1 MIERT
6 PYETIGQRV
15 ARSSGRSACSHAWLG
30 GGTMTLMTSD
40 TRLRKPTG
48 SVRCEGLVRIYKSAD
63 IEVVALQGLDLS
75 VEPGEM
81 ITVVGASGSGKST
94 LLNVLGGLDEPTAGS
109 VHVGGYDLTA
119 MTNERRN
126 EYRRH
131 VVGFVWQ
138 QTARNLIPYLNA
150 RRNVEFPL
158 AIAGDGRRT
167 RRIRAEQLLDL
178 VGMLDRAQHRPSE
191 LSGGE
196 QQRVAI
202 AVALAN
208 NPQLLLAD
216 EPTGELDTAT
226 ALEVFEVFRR
236 VNAELGVTGVIV
248 THDPLVSQQ
257 VDRTVAIR
265 DGRIASEIVRSGA
278 GLDASKVIA
287 REYAMLDSAGRLQL
301 PERYVDELDLRR
313 RVRLELE
320 SDHVGV
326 WRDVV
331 DDEAAWARPEPDDRG
346 ASR

>member
-1 MIERT
+1 MAQVLTTR
-6 PYETIGQRV
+6 R
-15 ARSSGRSACSHAWLG
+15 AHHAG
-30 GGTMTLMTSD
+30 
-40 TRLRKPTG
+40 PI
-48 SVRCEGLVRIYKSAD
+48 RCEGLVRIFKSAD
-63 IEVVALQGLDLS
+63 IEVVALQGLDLH

-94 LLNVLGGLDEPTAGS
+94 LLNVLGGLDEPTAG
-109 VHVGGYDLTA
+109 TA
-119 MTNERRN
+119 MVAGHDLMQMGGKERN
-126 EYRRH
+126 EYRRT

-138 QTARNLIPYLNA
+138 QTARNLQPYLSA

-158 AIAGDGRRT
+158 AIAGDSRRT
-167 RRIRAEQLLDL
+167 RRIKAEQLLEL
-178 VGMLDRAQHRPSE
+178 VGLIDRADHRPSE

-208 NPQLLLAD
+208 QPQLLLAD

-226 ALEVFEVFRR
+226 AVEVVEVLRR
-236 VNAELGVTGVIV
+236 VNTELGVTGVIV

-265 DGRIASEIVRSGA
+265 DGRISSEIVREGA

-287 REYAMLDSAGRLQL
+287 REFSVLDSAGRLQL
-301 PERYVDELDLRR
+301 PERYVSELDLQR

-320 SDHVGV
+320 ADHVGV
-326 WRDVV
+326 WRDVEN
-331 DDEAAWARPEPDDRG
+331 DEAAWSRPEARDQG
-346 ASR
+346 GES